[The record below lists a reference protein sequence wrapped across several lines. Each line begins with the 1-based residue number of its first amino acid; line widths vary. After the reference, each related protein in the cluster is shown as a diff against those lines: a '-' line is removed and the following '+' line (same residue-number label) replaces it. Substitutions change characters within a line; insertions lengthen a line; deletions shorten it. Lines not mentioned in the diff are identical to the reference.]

1 MRRLSSLAVSL
12 QRAQSQSASAQ
23 HHQHQTHPH
32 AHPHYLEPASP
43 TTRRPPPAAASAQ
56 HRLGLVP
63 QPLSESPDEHRE
75 YHEPSK
81 PVPANQVDSEDTDA
95 AFLARLE
102 RMEEAQRRMED
113 LLVRLASKL
122 S

>member
-1 MRRLSSLAVSL
+1 MCVAAVGGQWL
-12 QRAQSQSASAQ
+12 
-23 HHQHQTHPH
+23 
-32 AHPHYLEPASP
+32 LN
-43 TTRRPPPAAASAQ
+43 
-56 HRLGLVP
+56 
-63 QPLSESPDEHRE
+63 E
-75 YHEPSK
+75 YY
-81 PVPANQVDSEDTDA
+81 NGEDTDA